1 MSSFLSLGIIDMWR
15 MSMNNLMIVF
25 RNTMNN
31 VGLYLEY
38 KVQEDHPPYMTNV
51 YTYIILCKATRI
63 HRKSLNETCKY
74 LI

>member
-1 MSSFLSLGIIDMWR
+1 MIYVHDRSSELNFIKVLMSSFLSLGIIDMWR

-38 KVQEDHPPYMTNV
+38 KVQEDHPPT
-51 YTYIILCKATRI
+51 
-63 HRKSLNETCKY
+63 
-74 LI
+74 

>member
-38 KVQEDHPPYMTNV
+38 KVQEDHPPT
-51 YTYIILCKATRI
+51 
-63 HRKSLNETCKY
+63 
-74 LI
+74 